1 MLSTARLY
9 FDATV
14 ALAIMATLGV
24 VAGFVAFAVTS
35 DRTLAMLAT
44 AAVFAVTGMLLTIRL
59 WRITRNPTLSPP
71 AEPATPRAS

>member
-1 MLSTARLY
+1 MLDTARLY

-14 ALAIMATLGV
+14 ALAIMATFGV
-24 VAGFVAFAVTS
+24 VAGFIAFAATG

-59 WRITRNPTLSPP
+59 WRITRNPPP

>member
-14 ALAIMATLGV
+14 ALAIMATFGV
-24 VAGFVAFAVTS
+24 VAGFIAFAATG

-59 WRITRNPTLSPP
+59 WRLTRNPTLSPP
-71 AEPATPRAS
+71 AAPATPRAS

>member
-1 MLSTARLY
+1 MLDTARLY

-24 VAGFVAFAVTS
+24 IAGFVAFAVTGE
-35 DRTLAMLAT
+35 RTLAILAT
-44 AAVFAVTGMLLTIRL
+44 GTVFALTGMLLTIRL
-59 WRITRNPTLSPP
+59 WRITRNPPP

>member
-24 VAGFVAFAVTS
+24 IAGFVTFAVTG
-35 DRTLAMLAT
+35 DRTLALLAT
-44 AAVFAVTGMLLTIRL
+44 AAVFALTGMLLTIRL
-59 WRITRNPTLSPP
+59 WRITRNPTLPVP
-71 AEPATPRAS
+71 AEPATPSAS

>member
-1 MLSTARLY
+1 MFDTVRLY

-24 VAGFVAFAVTS
+24 IAGFVAFAVTG

-44 AAVFAVTGMLLTIRL
+44 AAVFAVTGMLLTLRL
-59 WRITRNPTLSPP
+59 WRITRSARP
-71 AEPATPRAS
+71 AGPATPRAS

>member
-1 MLSTARLY
+1 MLDTVRLY

-24 VAGFVAFAVTS
+24 IAGFVAFAVTG

>member
-1 MLSTARLY
+1 MLDTVRLY

-24 VAGFVAFAVTS
+24 IAGFVAFAVTV

-44 AAVFAVTGMLLTIRL
+44 AAVFAVTGMLLTLRL
-59 WRITRNPTLSPP
+59 WRITRSARP
-71 AEPATPRAS
+71 AGPATPRAS